1 MKRSG
6 VITKTFMGL
15 LGSVLFGGAAVAQV
29 CPTADTMKTGMVLIN
44 SSIPAR
50 LFVRLDNNGQ
60 ITELHLNERYVV
72 VRDQIHVHE
81 RGLFLSYE
89 RGSHINRT
97 YVPDVPFSEFFPL
110 EVGKTWTASV
120 DVFENEDL
128 VRRDVPYKFS
138 VGEPGRLQVGSC
150 AYDVLD
156 VTLETVGAE
165 GEDIV
170 TKYAYSPELGT
181 ILRGEGQHLWT
192 SEDGVMQFD
201 ELRVVRNKLV
211 Q

>member
-1 MKRSG
+1 MTRSG
-6 VITKTFMGL
+6 VISKTILGL

-44 SSIPAR
+44 NSIPAR
-50 LFVRLDNNGQ
+50 LFVRLEDDGQ
-60 ITELHLNERYVV
+60 VTELHLNERYVV

-81 RGLFLSYE
+81 KGLFLSYE
-89 RGSHINRT
+89 RGAHTNRT
-97 YVPDVPFSEFFPL
+97 YVPDIPFAEFFPL
-110 EVGKTWTASV
+110 EVGKTWTASI

-128 VRRDVPYKFS
+128 VRRDVPYTFS
-138 VGEPGRLQVGSC
+138 VGEPDRLQVGSC

-156 VTLETVGAE
+156 VTLETVSAE

-192 SEDGVMQFD
+192 SEGGVMQFD